1 MLKLADEK
9 GVRRLAAPM
18 ISTGIY
24 GFPAPEGFEIAF
36 ETLLGTKTSVE
47 NVVVRTNSRR
57 VFDQLVVALQKV
69 TSRHLQTG

>member
-1 MLKLADEK
+1 
-9 GVRRLAAPM
+9 M

-36 ETLLGTKTSVE
+36 DTMIGTKSLVE

-57 VFDQLVVALQKV
+57 VFDQLVV
-69 TSRHLQTG
+69 SRHKVLSRHNLAG